1 MICKDVSFLN
11 VIVEDAKLSPA
22 VAQLRRVM
30 AVMLVGQYTTQS
42 ASLFII
48 YFSGGVDGVEAFS
61 ES

>member
-22 VAQLRRVM
+22 VAQLRRAM

-48 YFSGGVDGVEAFS
+48 YF
-61 ES
+61 

>member
-1 MICKDVSFLN
+1 M
-11 VIVEDAKLSPA
+11 IVEDAKLSPV
-22 VAQLRRVM
+22 VAQLHRAM

-48 YFSGGVDGVEAFS
+48 YFSGRVDGVEAFS